1 MLRSSFQQFFVLI
14 GLLVTMNVIDSADL
28 HHSKNL
34 TEITWA
40 HAVDSQSFLTDVLQ
54 GDINFIEADILLGF
68 LENDANKQN
77 EIPIMAHPP
86 ATTSDLSLEA
96 FLSQIQDFNNA
107 VEPSKVK
114 GVKLDFKSIGALE
127 RSIGIIGNCYDMHKF
142 PTWINADILPG
153 PVNNTDTIPVDPK
166 RFFDAIKQL
175 GPAVLSIGW
184 TTKWSESSTDGQYT
198 EAHVAEM
205 LNVIKENGIDEAG
218 YVITFPVRAGITANS
233 LDSLN
238 FLYRSLKDTNTVTF
252 TIWSSAKDAVDVE
265 NLRKFI
271 FTMGL
276 DMVYVDV
283 PDELKEKLRLNED
296 PFGTTSS

>member
-1 MLRSSFQQFFVLI
+1 
-14 GLLVTMNVIDSADL
+14 MNVIDSADL
-28 HHSKNL
+28 HNSKNL

-40 HAVDSQSFLTDVLQ
+40 HAVDSQTFLTDVLQ

-68 LENDANKQN
+68 LENDPNKQN

-86 ATTSDLSLEA
+86 ATTSDLSLED
-96 FLSQIQDFNNA
+96 FLTQIQDYNTA

-127 RSIGIIGNCYDMHKF
+127 RSIEIIGKSYDMQKF

-153 PVNNTDTIPVDPK
+153 PVNNTETVPVDPK
-166 RFFDAIKQL
+166 RFFDAVKQL

-198 EAHVAEM
+198 EAHVSEM
-205 LNVIKENGIDEAG
+205 LNVVKENRIDEAAS
-218 YVITFPVRAGITANS
+218 VITFPVRAGITAHSLES
-233 LDSLN
+233 LDL
-238 FLYRSLKDTNTVTF
+238 LYCSLKETNLVTF

-265 NLRKFI
+265 SLRKFI
-271 FTMGL
+271 FHMGL
-276 DMVYVDV
+276 DKVYVDV
-283 PDELKEKLRLNED
+283 PDELKEQLRLSED
-296 PFGTTSS
+296 PFGTTSFKNLS